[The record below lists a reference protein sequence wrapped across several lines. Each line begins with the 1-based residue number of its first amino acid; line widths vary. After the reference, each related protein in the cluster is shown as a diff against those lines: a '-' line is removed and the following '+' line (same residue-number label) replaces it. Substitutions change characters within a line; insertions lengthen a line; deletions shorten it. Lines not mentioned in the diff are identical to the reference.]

1 MKVSELFK
9 RKENSIYIEL
19 EIYKEKGQ
27 SYIYI
32 SEEGSTGVEL
42 EVNTTDDIM
51 KQLKNYLENRD

>member
-32 SEEGSTGVEL
+32 SEEGSNGVEL

-51 KQLKNYLENRD
+51 QQLKNYLENRD

>member
-1 MKVSELFK
+1 MKVNELFK

-42 EVNTTDDIM
+42 KVNTTEDIM
-51 KQLKNYLENRD
+51 QQLKNYLENRD

>member
-19 EIYKEKGQ
+19 EIYKEKSQ

-32 SEEGSTGVEL
+32 SEEGSNGVEL

-51 KQLKNYLENRD
+51 QQLKNYLENRD

>member
-19 EIYKEKGQ
+19 EIYKEKDQ

-51 KQLKNYLENRD
+51 QQLKNYLENRD

>member
-42 EVNTTDDIM
+42 EVNTTDDIIQ
-51 KQLKNYLENRD
+51 QLKNYLENRD